1 MNYDEFKEA
10 FIKSFEDYIN
20 ENYSNYVINT
30 ESVLKNNITLD
41 GLSLRREGNKIAPV
55 VYLNYLHED
64 YISGKEIKDLV
75 EHISQ
80 MMIDSITNKNDLVKD
95 VSMSDFTYDYCKDK
109 IVFNICN
116 SQLNQDILD
125 KRPNRAFNDLSI
137 VSKFFFS
144 CSTTDSKCFFRSSIL
159 NIALCI
165 INTLLIPKGLV

>member
-41 GLSLRREGNKIAPV
+41 GLSLRREGDKIAPV

-80 MMIDSITNKNDLVKD
+80 MMIDSITNKNDLK
-95 VSMSDFTYDYCKDK
+95 MIWLRMYLCLILHTTIAK
-109 IVFNICN
+109 IKSCLIFV
-116 SQLNQDILD
+116 
-125 KRPNRAFNDLSI
+125 I
-137 VSKFFFS
+137 V
-144 CSTTDSKCFFRSSIL
+144 
-159 NIALCI
+159 N
-165 INTLLIPKGLV
+165 

>member
-1 MNYDEFKEA
+1 MMNYDEFKEA

-41 GLSLRREGNKIAPV
+41 GLSLRREGDKIAPV
-55 VYLNYLHED
+55 VYLNYLYED

-137 VSKFFFS
+137 TYKVLIGKKNDITASVPIDK
-144 CSTTDSKCFFRSSIL
+144 
-159 NIALCI
+159 I
-165 INTLLIPKGLV
+165 II